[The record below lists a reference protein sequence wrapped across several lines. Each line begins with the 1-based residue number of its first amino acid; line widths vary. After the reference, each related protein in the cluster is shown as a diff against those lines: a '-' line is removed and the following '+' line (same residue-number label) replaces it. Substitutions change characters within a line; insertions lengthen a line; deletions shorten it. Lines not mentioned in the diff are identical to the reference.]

1 MDNAIQPSYNQP
13 QVFSHYLVTARLAMN
28 TVYTCLVFHIL
39 ILCLQDVD
47 EFKNYK
53 IFMSTIFKL
62 LGSNSTIDEEVNRIV
77 DLEREF
83 KDVCVI
89 DNFNSHFHLCTPFFI
104 NSIFFCITL
113 AVTEVIW

>member
-1 MDNAIQPSYNQP
+1 
-13 QVFSHYLVTARLAMN
+13 MN

-89 DNFNSHFHLCTPFFI
+89 
-104 NSIFFCITL
+104 
-113 AVTEVIW
+113 A

>member
-1 MDNAIQPSYNQP
+1 
-13 QVFSHYLVTARLAMN
+13 
-28 TVYTCLVFHIL
+28 
-39 ILCLQDVD
+39 
-47 EFKNYK
+47 
-53 IFMSTIFKL
+53 MSTIFKL

-104 NSIFFCITL
+104 NLIFFCITL

>member
-1 MDNAIQPSYNQP
+1 
-13 QVFSHYLVTARLAMN
+13 
-28 TVYTCLVFHIL
+28 
-39 ILCLQDVD
+39 
-47 EFKNYK
+47 
-53 IFMSTIFKL
+53 MSTIFKL

-89 DNFNSHFHLCTPFFI
+89 DNFNSHFHLCMLFFI
-104 NSIFFCITL
+104 KLLNSIFFCITL